1 MLRSGELDTVQVVVL
16 HGTVLLSLSLID
28 ARRLQLWTEDDDAG
42 LLGEDGAD
50 ILVVVAVGIVEALGH
65 RLLSIHLASGSLDG
79 IGSGIC
85 RSLDLLASNHHAG
98 SLQGLLLSS

>member
-1 MLRSGELDTVQVVVL
+1 MLRSGELDTIQVVVL

-28 ARRLQLWTEDDDAG
+28 ARGLQFRTEDDDAG

-65 RLLSIHLASGSLDG
+65 RLLSIHLASGRDG
-79 IGSGIC
+79 GYFPMSIVSQI
-85 RSLDLLASNHHAG
+85 SKHHKHFLVP
-98 SLQGLLLSS
+98 SE